1 MSQSDPSDD
10 NGSVGYGRPPV
21 GRQFKP
27 GQSGNPKGRRKG
39 QKNFAT
45 MFAEA
50 LKDRV
55 RVRDKSGKIRS
66 LTKKQAMIEVLI
78 NQGLAGN
85 LKAVDKLLQLAD
97 KYAASEPQSY
107 WDPVEAE
114 KAREK
119 LMRIIEVK
127 AEERAKAHGSPL
139 KRAQGRTAR
148 RLGLQARNQDLATR
162 SQTRECSRRVRVGRG
177 ARAKKTTKRQ
187 KRR

>member
-21 GRQFKP
+21 SRQFKP

-50 LKDRV
+50 LNDRV

-127 AEERAKAHGSPL
+127 AEERAKELMAEKETQHNPSS
-139 KRAQGRTAR
+139 
-148 RLGLQARNQDLATR
+148 QAN
-162 SQTRECSRRVRVGRG
+162 
-177 ARAKKTTKRQ
+177 AKIE
-187 KRR
+187 